1 MIVSIIV
8 ATGENGEI
16 GKDNK
21 LLWSVPTD
29 LRMFKKTT
37 TGHTIIMGR
46 KTFESLGRPLPKRTN
61 IVVSRQTHPEIE
73 GVHFV
78 TSLEEALLLAGKNG
92 DTEAFIIGG
101 GQIYQEAINKNIVNR
116 LYISKINFSGDAD
129 TFFHFPENH
138 FEKRSST
145 NFEPGGE
152 NGPGFSFQ
160 IWEKI

>member
-37 TGHTIIMGR
+37 TGHSIIMGR
-46 KTFESLGRPLPKRTN
+46 KTFESLGKPLPKRTN
-61 IVVSRQTHPEIE
+61 IVVTRQSHLDIP
-73 GVHFV
+73 GVNFV
-78 TSLEEALLLAGKNG
+78 NGLEEALLLAAKNG
-92 DTEAFIIGG
+92 ETEAFIIGG
-101 GQIYQEAINKNIVNR
+101 GQIYQEAMNKNLVNR
-116 LYISKINFSGDAD
+116 LYISKVNFSGDAD
-129 TFFHFPENH
+129 TFFHFAEKH

-145 NFEPGGE
+145 NFESGGD